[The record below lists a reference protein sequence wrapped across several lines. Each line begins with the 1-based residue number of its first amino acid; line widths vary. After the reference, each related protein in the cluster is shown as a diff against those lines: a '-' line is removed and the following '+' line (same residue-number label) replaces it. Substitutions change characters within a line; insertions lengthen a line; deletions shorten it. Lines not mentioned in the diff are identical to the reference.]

1 MVRKQLEN
9 QLSVVKEIKMYF
21 ERLKQFIFYSLALL
35 FITSNAFAASEDLLS
50 VNYTV
55 FIQIVIFLI
64 AIFILNKLVFKP
76 FINLVDRRDKLTRG
90 AIEEAH
96 ELEDKVK
103 TIMEEYDAKLHEAR
117 EIAAEERS
125 KLILEGQTVAGEV
138 LSKARQETGA
148 LLDEAKAK
156 LEADTKEIKDNIKG
170 DIDGLAGDIATK
182 VLGKEVRV

>member
-1 MVRKQLEN
+1 MH
-9 QLSVVKEIKMYF
+9 Y
-21 ERLKQFIFYSLALL
+21 ERLKQFIFYSLTLA
-35 FITSNAFAASEDLLS
+35 FISSAAHAASGDLLS

-76 FINLVDRRDKLTRG
+76 FLSLVDRRDMMTRG

-96 ELEDKVK
+96 ELEEKVK
-103 TIMEEYDAKLHEAR
+103 SIIEEYDQKLSEAR
-117 EIAAEERS
+117 SVAIEERN
-125 KLILEGQTVAGEV
+125 KLVLEGQTVAADILG
-138 LSKARQETGA
+138 KAREETGA

-170 DIDGLAGDIATK
+170 DIDELATDIASK
-182 VLGKEVRV
+182 VLGKEVGN

>member
-1 MVRKQLEN
+1 
-9 QLSVVKEIKMYF
+9 MYF
-21 ERLKQFIFYSLALL
+21 ERLKQFIFYSLALVVV
-35 FITSNAFAASEDLLS
+35 TSNAHAASEDLLS

-76 FINLVDRRDKLTRG
+76 FLNLVDRRDMLTRG

-103 TIMEEYDAKLHEAR
+103 AIIEEYDQKLSEAR
-117 EIAAEERS
+117 TLAVEERN
-125 KLILEGQTVAGEV
+125 KLVLEGQAVAGEI
-138 LSKARQETGA
+138 LGKAREETGV
-148 LLDEAKAK
+148 LLEDAKAK

-170 DIDGLAGDIATK
+170 DIDGLAADIASK
-182 VLGKEVRV
+182 VLGKEVGI

>member
-1 MVRKQLEN
+1 
-9 QLSVVKEIKMYF
+9 MYF
-21 ERLKQFIFYSLALL
+21 ERLRNIIFYFSILVVIAG
-35 FITSNAFAASEDLLS
+35 NAYAASEDLLS

-103 TIMEEYDAKLHEAR
+103 ALIKEYDVKLNEAR
-117 EIAAEERS
+117 ALAIEERN
-125 KLILEGQTVAGEV
+125 KIILEGQNVAGEII
-138 LSKARQETGA
+138 SKAREETGA
-148 LLDEAKAK
+148 VLEEAKTK
-156 LEADTKEIKDNIKG
+156 LEADTKEIKESIKG
-170 DIDGLAGDIATK
+170 DIDGLAEDVASK
-182 VLGKEVRV
+182 VLGKEVRI

>member
-1 MVRKQLEN
+1 
-9 QLSVVKEIKMYF
+9 MYF
-21 ERLKQFIFYSLALL
+21 ERLKQFIFYSLALVVV
-35 FITSNAFAASEDLLS
+35 TSNAHAASEDLLS

-76 FINLVDRRDKLTRG
+76 FLNLVDRRDMLTRG

-103 TIMEEYDAKLHEAR
+103 AIIEEYDLKLNEAR
-117 EIAAEERS
+117 DIAIEERN

-138 LSKARQETGA
+138 IGKAREETGV
-148 LLDEAKAK
+148 LLEEAKTK
-156 LEADTKEIKDNIKG
+156 LEAETKEIKEKIKG
-170 DIDGLAGDIATK
+170 DIDELATDIASK
-182 VLGKEVRV
+182 VLGKEVGI

>member
-1 MVRKQLEN
+1 
-9 QLSVVKEIKMYF
+9 MYL
-21 ERLKQFIFYSLALL
+21 ERLKQLIFCSLALVM
-35 FITSNAFAASEDLLS
+35 ITGTANAASGDLLS

-76 FINLVDRRDKLTRG
+76 FLNLVDRRDMLTRG

-103 TIMEEYDAKLHEAR
+103 AIIEEYDQKLSEAR
-117 EIAAEERS
+117 ALAIEERN
-125 KLILEGQTVAGEV
+125 KLILEGQTVAADV
-138 LSKARQETGA
+138 LGKARQETGV
-148 LLDEAKAK
+148 LLEEAKAK

-170 DIDGLAGDIATK
+170 DIDELAGDIASK
-182 VLGKEVRV
+182 VLGKEVRN

>member
-1 MVRKQLEN
+1 
-9 QLSVVKEIKMYF
+9 MYF
-21 ERLKQFIFYSLALL
+21 ERLKQFIFYSLALVV
-35 FITSNAFAASEDLLS
+35 FSSNAYAASGDLLS

-55 FIQIVIFLI
+55 FIQIIIFLA

-76 FINLVDRRDKLTRG
+76 FLNLVDRRDKLTRG

-103 TIMEEYDAKLHEAR
+103 AIIEEYDAKLNEAR
-117 EIAAEERS
+117 DLAIEERN
-125 KLILEGQTVAGEV
+125 KLILEGQNVAGEI
-138 LSKARQETGA
+138 LTKAREETGS

-170 DIDGLAGDIATK
+170 DIDGLAGDVASK
-182 VLGKEVRV
+182 VLGKEVRI